1 MAPVFRSAS
10 TSPCSATTSG
20 DVVAGSG
27 GLGCLWRGRGW
38 ELCSAT
44 SQPCNWYSGGDIPDY
59 RYGNVGWSGTLYDR
73 HTHGYVIIVFVLFL
87 GPKRVGKTFGGIGRY
102 RWLLRTSK
110 VSVRLILW
118 TSLLVGGLAWTA
130 PICAQDAPPGLPP
143 DAPADLPGQVVLNPT
158 GQCVQPPP
166 MVQLQDYNGPLHKV
180 IGTFTRKLDRLSVHD
195 PHYKPGLVLCSLE
208 IKDKFFLF
216 LRDSVDPETFLA
228 AGFDAGISQA
238 RNDDP
243 TFGQEFGGY
252 AKRFGASYTDEVQF
266 RFFKEFAYPTIFS
279 EDPRY
284 YRMGQGPKGR
294 RFLHAVRHSVVA
306 YNDHGEPMF
315 NFSEWLGEVSATSL
329 SNLYHPGQK
338 RGIGPAAENVAVGV
352 GMDIGFDELREF
364 WPEVA
369 RKLRLPFRDQNE
381 PPPSALPAG
390 R

>member
-1 MAPVFRSAS
+1 MGKILGGVGGRCWFRCA
-10 TSPCSATTSG
+10 
-20 DVVAGSG
+20 
-27 GLGCLWRGRGW
+27 
-38 ELCSAT
+38 
-44 SQPCNWYSGGDIPDY
+44 
-59 RYGNVGWSGTLYDR
+59 
-73 HTHGYVIIVFVLFL
+73 
-87 GPKRVGKTFGGIGRY
+87 
-102 RWLLRTSK
+102 SK
-110 VSVRLILW
+110 VSLRLIRW
-118 TSLLVGGLAWTA
+118 APILVAGLAWTS
-130 PICAQDAPPGLPP
+130 PVCAQDSPPKPP
-143 DAPADLPGQVVLNPT
+143 PEAPADLPGQVVLNPA

-166 MVQLQDYNGPLHKV
+166 MVQLQDYNGPLNKV

-252 AKRFGASYTDEVQF
+252 AKRYAASYTDEVQF

-294 RFLHAVRHSVVA
+294 RFLHAVSHSVVA
-306 YNDHGEPMF
+306 YNDHGRPMF
-315 NFSEWLGEVSATSL
+315 NFSEWLGEISATSL
-329 SNLYHPGQK
+329 SNLYHPGQQ
-338 RGIGPAAENVAVGV
+338 RGVGPAAQHVAVDV